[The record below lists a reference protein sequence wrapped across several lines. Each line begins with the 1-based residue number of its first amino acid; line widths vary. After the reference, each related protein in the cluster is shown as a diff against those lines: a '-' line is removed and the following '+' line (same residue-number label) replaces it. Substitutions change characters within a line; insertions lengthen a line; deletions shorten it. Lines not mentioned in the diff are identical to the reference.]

1 MASVRQRLDPS
12 TRVCRVGSQAIIAI
26 GLSLVHPNS
35 WEGGGQQAP
44 QLSLAGAV
52 GFRLGGTG
60 PEGLWGPFWP

>member
-12 TRVCRVGSQAIIAI
+12 TRVRRVGSQALIAI

-35 WEGGGQQAP
+35 WEGGA

-60 PEGLWGPFWP
+60 PEGLWGLFWP